1 MKFFLQVF
9 LLFAFSF
16 SSIFASDLILS
27 KKIKLKK
34 DQIQRIIVKYDGRE
48 KEFFFRWTLYKNN
61 GLVMFRSYDKIVA
74 QNILYL
80 RKISRSFRVELK
92 PSGLNFYNKPY
103 LLVMFKDFDYKT
115 RKAKFELFLS
125 DDTKRRVLEYK
136 KLKEG

>member
-1 MKFFLQVF
+1 LKNILQIFLV
-9 LLFAFSF
+9 FAFSF
-16 SSIFASDLILS
+16 SSVFATDLILS
-27 KKIKLKK
+27 KKIQLKK
-34 DQIQRIIVKYDGRE
+34 DQIQRIIVKYNGRE

-80 RKISRSFRVELK
+80 RKTSRSFRVELK

-125 DDTKRRVLEYK
+125 DDTKRIVLEYK
-136 KLKEG
+136 KIKED